1 MENTYTVIF
10 LIMVAILQ
18 IYQIIKIKTQELDIE
33 YLYMLLELKEKR
45 GYDSKNS
52 K

>member
-1 MENTYTVIF
+1 MENTYTIIF
-10 LIMVAILQ
+10 LIMVSILQ

-45 GYDSKNS
+45 EYDSKNS